1 MRVQGDIMV
10 CRIIQLLLDISA
22 WLVVRFQ
29 HFTLPS
35 LPVWEVDLGGKDVI
49 DVLFIRLMGGKYT
62 YYHVI
67 NLIQQGKNAIIVDGT
82 SEQLVVKEVNNVE
95 RVISKISP
103 DYLVKV
109 YTTIGYKEGNYKPTG
124 YNCAILTKKLL
135 GITATGIY
143 TPEQLLSHLWELRT
157 CK

>member
-1 MRVQGDIMV
+1 MKVRDASML
-10 CRIIQLLLDISA
+10 CRIIQFLLNLSA

-82 SEQLVVKEVNNVE
+82 SEQLVVKEISSAE

-109 YTTIGYKEGNYKPTG
+109 HTTIGYKEGDYKPTG

-135 GITATGIY
+135 GITAPGVY
-143 TPEQLLSHLWELRT
+143 TPEQLLSYLWGLRI
-157 CK
+157 C

>member
-1 MRVQGDIMV
+1 MKARDDSMV
-10 CRIIQLLLDISA
+10 CRIIQLLLNIAA

-35 LPVWEVDLGGKDVI
+35 LPFWEVDLGGKDII
-49 DVLFIRLMGGKYT
+49 DVLFIRLEGDKYT

-67 NLIQQGKNAIIVDGT
+67 NLIQQGKNAIIVDGA

-95 RVISKISP
+95 RLISKISP

-109 YTTIGYKEGNYKPTG
+109 HTTIGYKEGGYKPTG
-124 YNCAILTKKLL
+124 YNCAVLTKKLL
-135 GITATGIY
+135 GITAPGVY
-143 TPEQLLSHLWELRT
+143 TPEQLLFYLWGLRT
-157 CK
+157 C